1 MELDSIA
8 VFVKVVQAG
17 SFSKAAVLLG
27 MPNTTVSA
35 KVAQLEKRLGITLI
49 QRTTRKLN
57 VTPAGQAYFKKCLNA
72 LEEIR
77 KAESELSTSE
87 KNPSGILRI
96 TAANDTGHTIVPV
109 LISRYLKKYPEMK
122 VELIITNRVVD
133 LVGEGVDIGVRAGE
147 LEDSSLRSKKLTS
160 AMMVFMA
167 SPAYLK
173 KHGTPTHLNQLNDHH
188 LMRFTEFPETL
199 SLDRSDQ
206 KRPDKI
212 KIKGRILADDL
223 ETLKKFTILGEG
235 ITLLPAFLCEEE
247 LRTGKLVHI
256 LKTWLKTSGY
266 FTLVH
271 HAQKF
276 ISPKIRAFF
285 DLIDEKQL

>member
-1 MELDSIA
+1 
-8 VFVKVVQAG
+8 
-17 SFSKAAVLLG
+17 
-27 MPNTTVSA
+27 
-35 KVAQLEKRLGITLI
+35 
-49 QRTTRKLN
+49 
-57 VTPAGQAYFKKCLNA
+57 
-72 LEEIR
+72 
-77 KAESELSTSE
+77 
-87 KNPSGILRI
+87 
-96 TAANDTGHTIVPV
+96 
-109 LISRYLKKYPEMK
+109 
-122 VELIITNRVVD
+122 
-133 LVGEGVDIGVRAGE
+133 
-147 LEDSSLRSKKLTS
+147 
-160 AMMVFMA
+160 MMVFMA

-271 HAQKF
+271 PAQKF